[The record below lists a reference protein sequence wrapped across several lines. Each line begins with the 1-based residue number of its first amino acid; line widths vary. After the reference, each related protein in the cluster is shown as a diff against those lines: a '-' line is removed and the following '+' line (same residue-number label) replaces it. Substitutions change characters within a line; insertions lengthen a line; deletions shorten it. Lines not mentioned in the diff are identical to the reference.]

1 MGGRAANQ
9 NNQIST
15 SMELEQLL
23 AQPRALPSIPE
34 AVAHLMT
41 ELDKDD
47 PDIRRIGTL
56 LASDPALTT
65 RALRLANSSFFNLQR
80 KVGSV
85 QEAASI
91 MGLNHVRTM
100 VMAAALGGAFRKVD
114 GVNLEQFWRYS
125 LNVAKIARSL
135 AQTMK
140 VDAGSAFTVGLVHAL
155 GDLVMHMGMPDDIR
169 RLDFSVPPL
178 GLDRAQAEE
187 SMFGYT
193 YADVSAGFAVKWN
206 FPEPIVKALQYLQA
220 PFEGET
226 YEMLAGVL
234 HMAVWRARAQEVQLD
249 ANGMAATYPDMVALV
264 MGLDLD
270 TLLEKDPEDWSSKGE
285 LGAFI
290 D

>member
-1 MGGRAANQ
+1 MDLQ
-9 NNQIST
+9 T
-15 SMELEQLL
+15 LL
-23 AQPRALPSIPE
+23 SQPRALPSIPE
-34 AVAHLMT
+34 AVSHLMT

-47 PDIRRIGTL
+47 PDLRRIGVL

-80 KVGSV
+80 QVASV
-85 QEAASI
+85 QEAAAI
-91 MGLNHVRTM
+91 MGLNHIRTM
-100 VMAAALGGAFRKVD
+100 VMAAALGGAFRKVE

-125 LNVAKIARSL
+125 LNVAKVARTL

-140 VDAGSAFTVGLVHAL
+140 QDAGAAFTAGLVHAL
-155 GDLVMHMGMPDDIR
+155 GDLVMHMGMPDEMR

-178 GLDRAQAEE
+178 ALDRPQAEL
-187 SMFGYT
+187 SALGYT

-206 FPEPIVKALQYLQA
+206 FPEPIVRALQNLQR
-220 PFEGET
+220 PFEGEA

-234 HMAVWRARAQEVQLD
+234 HMAVWRARAQEVGLD
-249 ANGMAATYPDMVALV
+249 ADGMAANFPDMVALV

-270 TLLEKDPEDWSSKGE
+270 TLLGKDPEDWTSQGE
-285 LGAFI
+285 LGAFL

>member
-1 MGGRAANQ
+1 M
-9 NNQIST
+9 

-23 AQPRALPSIPE
+23 AHPRALPSIPE
-34 AVAHLMT
+34 AVSHLMT

-47 PDIRRIGTL
+47 PDIRRIGSL

-80 KVGSV
+80 QVASV

-100 VMAAALGGAFRKVD
+100 VTAAALGGAFRKVE

-125 LNVAKIARSL
+125 LNVAKIARAL

-140 VDAGSAFTVGLVHAL
+140 ADASAAFTAGLVHAL

-178 GLDRAQAEE
+178 GLDRARAEQAQ
-187 SMFGYT
+187 FGYT
-193 YADVSAGFAVKWN
+193 YADVSAGFAVRWN
-206 FPEPIVKALQYLQA
+206 FPDPIVKALKYLHA

-226 YEMLAGVL
+226 YELLAGVL

-249 ANGMAATYPDMVALV
+249 ANGLAATYPDMVGLV

-270 TLLEKDPEDWSSKGE
+270 TLLDKDPEDWSSKGE
-285 LGAFI
+285 LGAFL

>member
-1 MGGRAANQ
+1 MDLQ
-9 NNQIST
+9 T
-15 SMELEQLL
+15 LL
-23 AQPRALPSIPE
+23 NQPRALPSIPE
-34 AVAHLMT
+34 AVSHLMT

-47 PDIRRIGTL
+47 PDLRRIGVL

-80 KVGSV
+80 QVSSV

-100 VMAAALGGAFRKVD
+100 VMAAALGGAFRKVE

-125 LNVAKIARSL
+125 LNVGKIARAL

-140 VDAGSAFTVGLVHAL
+140 QDAGAAFTAGLLHAL
-155 GDLVMHMGMPDDIR
+155 GDLVMHMGMPDEMR
-169 RLDFSVPPL
+169 QLDFSVPPL
-178 GLDRAQAEE
+178 GLDRAQAEL
-187 SMFGYT
+187 SALGFT
-193 YADVSAGFAVKWN
+193 YSDVSAGFAARWN
-206 FPEPIVKALQYLQA
+206 FPDTIVRALTNLHR

-226 YEMLAGVL
+226 YEVLAGVL
-234 HMAVWRARAQEVQLD
+234 HMAVWRARAQEVGLD
-249 ANGMAATYPDMVALV
+249 AAGLAATYPDMVALV

-270 TLLEKDPEDWSSKGE
+270 TLLEKDPEDWTSQGE
-285 LGAFI
+285 LGAFL